1 MVKPKE
7 KEMMNGY
14 LFDLDGT
21 LIQSMHVWED
31 AVMRL
36 FDRLNLKMDID
47 EARDAFSAM
56 KFTEV
61 LEALIQ
67 HFQLQSFH
75 HDLILRD
82 RQLIHLLK

>member
-1 MVKPKE
+1 
-7 KEMMNGY
+7 MNGY

-67 HFQLQSFH
+67 HFQLPMSVKELYGMVIDDVREQYTYTV
-75 HDLILRD
+75 
-82 RQLIHLLK
+82 

>member
-1 MVKPKE
+1 MK
-7 KEMMNGY
+7 GY

-61 LEALIQ
+61 LEALIP
-67 HFQLQSFH
+67 SFSAAYERKGTVWH
-75 HDLILRD
+75 GD
-82 RQLIHLLK
+82 R